1 MARGPLLPYAV
12 QTTYRDQYRAA
23 RPGWMSSG
31 DQFDLVVQKHLTA
44 ESALLDLGC
53 GRTGGFERVWPQA
66 RVAVGVAPYLA
77 SLVARGEGMAV
88 LQGGGELL
96 PFADA
101 SFDMVVSV
109 WVLEHLETPENV
121 FAEVARVLR
130 PGGHFVF
137 LTPNALNP
145 LVLGNRVGQLAPWL
159 QKQLVSNVYGRDGA
173 DTFAVRYRANTSSRI
188 REIAAATGFDVAELK
203 VMADPTYVAFNAL
216 LFKAAMLS
224 DRVLPAGFGV
234 HLLGDLQKPS
244 PRPPPQGERGTLGHP
259 Y

>member
-1 MARGPLLPYAV
+1 
-12 QTTYRDQYRAA
+12 
-23 RPGWMSSG
+23 MSSG
-31 DQFDLVVQKHLTA
+31 DRFDLVVQKHLTP
-44 ESALLDLGC
+44 ESVLLDLGC
-53 GRTGGFERVWPQA
+53 GRTGGIERFWRQA
-66 RVAVGVAPYLA
+66 RIAVGVDPDLG

-88 LQGGGELL
+88 LQGGGEHL

-121 FAEVARVLR
+121 FAEVWRVLR

-145 LVLGNRVGQLAPWL
+145 LVMGNRVGQLAPWL

-188 REIAAATGFDVAELK
+188 REIAAATAFDVAELK
-203 VMADPTYVAFNAL
+203 VIADPTYVAFNAL

-224 DRVLPAGFGV
+224 DRMLPAGLGV

-244 PRPPPQGERGTLGHP
+244 P
-259 Y
+259 

>member
-1 MARGPLLPYAV
+1 
-12 QTTYRDQYRAA
+12 
-23 RPGWMSSG
+23 
-31 DQFDLVVQKHLTA
+31 
-44 ESALLDLGC
+44 
-53 GRTGGFERVWPQA
+53 
-66 RVAVGVAPYLA
+66 
-77 SLVARGEGMAV
+77 MAV
-88 LQGGGELL
+88 LQGGGEHL

-121 FAEVARVLR
+121 FAEVWRVLR

-145 LVLGNRVGQLAPWL
+145 LVMGNRVGQLAPWL

-188 REIAAATGFDVAELK
+188 REIAAATAFDVAELK
-203 VMADPTYVAFNAL
+203 VIADPTYVAFNAL

-224 DRVLPAGFGV
+224 DRMLPAGLGV

-244 PRPPPQGERGTLGHP
+244 P
-259 Y
+259 